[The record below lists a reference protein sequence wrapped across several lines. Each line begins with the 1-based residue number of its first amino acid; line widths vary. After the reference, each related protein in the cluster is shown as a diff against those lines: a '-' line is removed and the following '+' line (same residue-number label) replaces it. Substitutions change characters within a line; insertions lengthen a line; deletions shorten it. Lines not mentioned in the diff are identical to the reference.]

1 MPCQEYFVLPTIVFA
16 QFAGT
21 SLWFAPNAVVSQI
34 EGFGDTQVATLVSCV
49 QIGFILG
56 TLSLTYFAATDRIIP
71 AILFTVMA
79 LVGATLN
86 FICVFSKSFI
96 IWAILRLLVGI
107 CLAGVY
113 PVGMKIAAM
122 EYPNGLGARLG
133 VLVGALTLGTAFPWF
148 VKGIGDGEKELP
160 VVTTLAS
167 VSILAVVGAISM
179 AVIMIPRQ
187 IGNGGGCAVWNK
199 KSTQGSSTSSSIQRK
214 GSTPDTDV
222 ENREIDEEG
231 ADENDTTNYDP
242 NSSLDEGNP
251 TNSAPLTGIDAFK
264 ALTSDSRYR
273 ASALGYFGHMWEL
286 CKLKI
291 DTRLQYFDIGD
302 SC

>member
-1 MPCQEYFVLPTIVFA
+1 MT
-16 QFAGT
+16 
-21 SLWFAPNAVVSQI
+21 QI
-34 EGFGDTQVATLVSCV
+34 DTFGDTQVATLVSCV

-56 TLSLTYFAATDRIIP
+56 TLGLTYFAATDRILP
-71 AILFTVMA
+71 ALLFTIMA
-79 LVGATLN
+79 LLGATCN
-86 FICVFSKSFI
+86 FICVFSKSFLV
-96 IWAILRLLVGI
+96 WAILRLLVGM

-179 AVIMIPRQ
+179 ALVMIPRQ
-187 IGNGGGCAVWNK
+187 IGNGRGCAVWNK
-199 KSTQGSSTSSSIQRK
+199 KTTQGSNISTSLQRK
-214 GSTPDTDV
+214 GPTPETDD
-222 ENREIDEEG
+222 EKRDIDKEEVDKEKDATNDPKSSLEEG
-231 ADENDTTNYDP
+231 KTT
-242 NSSLDEGNP
+242 

-286 CKLKI
+286 CKFKF
-291 DTRLQYFDIGD
+291 DAQDLQFLDMMNIYPRP
-302 SC
+302 